1 MYPIYF
7 YTLNISIC
15 GTSGHA
21 KRAVLACY
29 HPPVLSLVKGRKC
42 NGGKVWR
49 LGTPEYS
56 SIIAAEIDV
65 TISLSTL
72 RIWDLESKRKI
83 LPLYKSTVSIM
94 KVKNDCRDFND
105 YSPNLWRKNID
116 VLLNI
121 VREIDTTINQRT
133 LIKRL
138 NVFFRMSY
146 QVKSI
151 MTSQIVL

>member
-1 MYPIYF
+1 
-7 YTLNISIC
+7 
-15 GTSGHA
+15 
-21 KRAVLACY
+21 
-29 HPPVLSLVKGRKC
+29 
-42 NGGKVWR
+42 
-49 LGTPEYS
+49 
-56 SIIAAEIDV
+56 
-65 TISLSTL
+65 
-72 RIWDLESKRKI
+72 
-83 LPLYKSTVSIM
+83 M